1 MKRRTFLILLG
12 IEAVLCVVLSIIQVS
27 FSGMF
32 TAAMAFPFEQL
43 GIALRG
49 LSLPGGIGNIA
60 AIVIYT
66 AVSLIP
72 AAGYLILAKKRKLHS
87 EDGLLILL
95 SAVLF
100 AVLYLMI
107 NPGVINTFFGK
118 VSELALSKAILGGT
132 VYSVLC
138 GYLILRVL
146 NLCFGSG
153 TEKLQKYMTILLR
166 LLNALFV
173 YVIFGACFSNLLDS
187 ITALRAGNT
196 GNEHLLGA
204 SYAFLVLQY
213 AADALP
219 YIFNVLVVFTGLRL
233 LGEMQADRYSD
244 ESVEAAV
251 KLSRLCGTALAAT
264 VLTNIAFNLLQVLFA
279 RLLMVIN
286 SSLQIPIPSVVFV
299 LAVLLLSR
307 FIAESKQLK
316 DDNDMFI

>member
-1 MKRRTFLILLG
+1 MKRRTFLMLLG
-12 IEAVLCVVLSIIQVS
+12 IEAVLCVVLSIMQAS

-32 TAAMAFPFEQL
+32 TTAMAFPFEQL

-66 AVSLIP
+66 TVSLVP
-72 AAGYLILAKKRKLHS
+72 TAGYLILAKKRKLHS

-118 VSELALSKAILGGT
+118 ASELALSKAILGGI
-132 VYSVLC
+132 VYSVFC

-146 NLCFGSG
+146 HLCFGSG

-204 SYAFLVLQY
+204 SYAFLVLQAY
-213 AADALP
+213 S
-219 YIFNVLVVFTGLRL
+219 TL
-233 LGEMQADRYSD
+233 L
-244 ESVEAAV
+244 
-251 KLSRLCGTALAAT
+251 
-264 VLTNIAFNLLQVLFA
+264 
-279 RLLMVIN
+279 
-286 SSLQIPIPSVVFV
+286 
-299 LAVLLLSR
+299 
-307 FIAESKQLK
+307 
-316 DDNDMFI
+316 